1 MPIVINSNPTAT
13 SAASNLSRASDAL
26 RKSLSRL
33 SSGYRIVS
41 PEDDAG
47 GLAVAYK
54 LASQLKRNSA
64 IKQNVQNGISFL
76 QVQDAALT
84 SAGTVVSRMAELR
97 AMAQDVTKNTSDIE
111 NYSKEFLELQKHLGQ
126 LYREKFNGVS
136 LFAVS
141 GADRKMYSGQPNLYK
156 GTALDGDGNLITK
169 FSRRI
174 YTHDSGQA
182 ADGNVSIGV
191 INFQDV
197 FKLGT
202 LDSRY
207 VQNFSGKFANLANAG
222 GMNRTIY
229 STAGAGMVVQGS
241 VVEVVDPE
249 VDAMPS
255 GAVSL
260 SSAFYPLVEISSNSV
275 SINSDGSVVGYY
287 GARFTAN
294 EDLEDAVNWRFAIRE
309 RMETTNGTPSLSVT
323 QVGTQKLLLFDL
335 PGSTY
340 DYTLQEFADM
350 SEGMLSLNMGSDN
363 ATHYGTN
370 LGTYFESYYEGEG
383 NTFDGSGGTGV
394 YPSIAS
400 FADIMSEVTTN
411 SSGSYQVSI
420 GSPFS
425 GGDFALGFNRPG
437 APSSS
442 STDSIGAEE
451 DDTTTIEDISDDSS
465 IGDTETAYSTESE
478 EVSSPDENAE
488 VFTDEGFLSSIL
500 FVSMEQ
506 FTDIINRIAH
516 ARAENGAEQ
525 SRLLKVED
533 LLSSKMSNLEAAHG
547 RIMDVDVALE
557 SSRLARN
564 NVLVQSSAAMVA
576 QANQLTGIALTI
588 LNG

>member
-222 GMNRTIY
+222 GMNATNY
-229 STAGAGMVVQGS
+229 STAGAGIVEQDPVDEVVAPE
-241 VVEVVDPE
+241 VEV
-249 VDAMPS
+249 MPS

-260 SSAFYPLVEISSNSV
+260 SSAFYPLGDISSNSV
-275 SINSDGSVVGYY
+275 SINSDGRVVGYY

-340 DYTLQEFADM
+340 DYTLQDFADM
-350 SEGMLSLNMGSDN
+350 SDGMLSLNMGSDD

-370 LGTYFESYYEGEG
+370 LGTYFKSYYEGEG
-383 NTFDGSGGTGV
+383 NTFEGSGGHGV

-400 FADIMSEVTTN
+400 FADIMSEVTTAN
-411 SSGSYQVSI
+411 SGSYQVSI
-420 GSPFS
+420 GS
-425 GGDFALGFNRPG
+425 GGNYALGFNRPG

-451 DDTTTIEDISDDSS
+451 DDTTTVEDASEDSS
-465 IGDTETAYSTESE
+465 IGDAETADSTVSE
-478 EVSSPDENAE
+478 EVLSPDENAE

-506 FTDIINRIAH
+506 FTDIINRIAD

-525 SRLLKVED
+525 SRLMKVED